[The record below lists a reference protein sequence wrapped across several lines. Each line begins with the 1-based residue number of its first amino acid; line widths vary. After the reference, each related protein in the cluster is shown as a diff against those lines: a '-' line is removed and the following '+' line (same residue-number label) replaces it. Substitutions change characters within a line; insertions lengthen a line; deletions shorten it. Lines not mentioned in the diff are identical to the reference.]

1 LSDFFLST
9 VSTRDVT
16 FKCSDGSD
24 MLACLTT
31 PAEASAVK
39 KSPGV
44 IVIHEAY
51 GLNPQIRGVAKR
63 YAEQGFAALAPNLFS
78 RNADVMNEKNIESAM
93 RPLWSL
99 PPEKRS
105 DPTMIQELMK
115 TLSGTDRR
123 VMQLFFAGR
132 EQMER
137 EMIRDLVSCAEYFKS
152 LDSVNGERLG
162 VTGFCLGGGL
172 AYQISTLYPFSAS
185 VPYYGVNPKP
195 IDAVAQITS
204 PVLAFYAGED
214 ERVNQGIPAIVEAMV
229 KYKKDFAMKV
239 YKGAQHAFFN
249 ENRPVYNRAV
259 AEDAWELTI
268 QFFNRHLKSP

>member
-1 LSDFFLST
+1 
-9 VSTRDVT
+9 
-16 FKCSDGSD
+16 
-24 MLACLTT
+24 MLACLAL
-31 PAEASAVK
+31 PAETSLAK

-78 RNADVMNEKNIESAM
+78 RNSDVMNEKNIESAM

-99 PPEKRS
+99 SPEKRS
-105 DPTMIQELMK
+105 DPAMIQELMK
-115 TLSGTDRR
+115 TMSGTDRQ

-132 EQMER
+132 EQMEK
-137 EMIRDLVSCAEYFKS
+137 EMTRDLMSCIEYFKS
-152 LDSVNGERLG
+152 LDSVNSERLG

-172 AYQISTLYPFSAS
+172 TYQVSTMYPFSAS
-185 VPYYGVNPKP
+185 VPYYGMNPKP
-195 IDAVAQITS
+195 IEAVAQITG

-214 ERVNQGIPAIVEAMV
+214 ERVNQGIPAVVEAMV

-249 ENRPVYNRAV
+249 ENRPVYNKAV
-259 AEDAWELTI
+259 AEDAWELTM
-268 QFFNRHLKSP
+268 QFFNRHLKGPKF